1 MGPVSRIG
9 DASTSWVP
17 VVKSILGSGIR
28 PSIPLG
34 PLILPD
40 RGSSDPLRD
49 GVDAGHSGVGWNRGI
64 RSVGSSDL
72 SVNCNCIL
80 GNVVGVQH
88 KRYKPTIDA
97 ANGVNRFFRNNFVE
111 NDSLNV
117 NSLTGPYDG
126 AHGLKFGSVN
136 DALAGENRLEL
147 SPDPGAINY
156 RLWGNEIAGR
166 SDSAQVNRWL
176 DASGIEIEEA
186 DINNYNK
193 IRTNQDLWVDS
204 PAPSDPTCSSSCSA
218 VGPEAETGRLA
229 VMQRDAGPGAFGDPG
244 GASLPKAHPADLALH
259 GPRPNPS
266 HGRVPVALDVPAE
279 RAAEVV
285 HLDIYDVTG
294 RHVASLIQGQ
304 PGAGWHRF
312 VWDLTSSDGSRVS
325 PGVFFVRA
333 EIGDY
338 RKTRKITVLR

>member
-49 GVDAGHSGVGWNRGI
+49 GVDAGHPGVGWNRGI

-218 VGPEAETGRLA
+218 VGPEA
-229 VMQRDAGPGAFGDPG
+229 
-244 GASLPKAHPADLALH
+244 
-259 GPRPNPS
+259 
-266 HGRVPVALDVPAE
+266 
-279 RAAEVV
+279 
-285 HLDIYDVTG
+285 
-294 RHVASLIQGQ
+294 
-304 PGAGWHRF
+304 
-312 VWDLTSSDGSRVS
+312 
-325 PGVFFVRA
+325 
-333 EIGDY
+333 
-338 RKTRKITVLR
+338 